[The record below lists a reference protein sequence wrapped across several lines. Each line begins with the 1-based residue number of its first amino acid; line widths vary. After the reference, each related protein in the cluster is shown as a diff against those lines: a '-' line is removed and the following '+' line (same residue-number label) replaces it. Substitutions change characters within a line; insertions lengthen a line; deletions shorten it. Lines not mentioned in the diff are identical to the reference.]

1 MLPDILPANEHV
13 ASSLDPAGEEEEIPY
28 MEKVVLS
35 HKSSARNNSKSRAS
49 RPRSTRALVSAAERN
64 QRGIEALQEKNSIKF
79 TADMTPSNRIVATT
93 TAEKVQKIME
103 KMASEML
110 QSNVGN
116 KHAVAQSQKY
126 LLQKL
131 KNPEKVF
138 AHRHYFAL
146 HPTCNMILAKRWEE
160 KCMQQHHQRLKQAKP
175 SIDNLKPRAYPHL
188 EMRLKGVQIEEERLH
203 DIERKNHILL
213 DRISFQMLNPSEV
226 SSLHVRLEEDNTRA
240 LISDAVD
247 HRRKREKEKITKEN
261 SLILQR
267 IEDKSPNYNRCD
279 WSNER
284 RKNLEHLANIAK
296 YPSHYIKILEEYAQ
310 QFPPGRKF
318 SFQTKT
324 RSDKKQ
330 SGDDNNDADIT
341 SDAEAPE
348 IIEAT
353 HETKEH
359 SKDETTMVMAEPE
372 EPLVFIPASSKKVP
386 SKPTSQM
393 TSYTSSKMPSRI
405 VSPAVISSHGHQDQ
419 ATYENDF
426 ETDVP
431 IENATRPHS
440 AKTRHSQ
447 PQSGY
452 TSKPLSGA
460 STQHQL
466 KTPSKPSK
474 AASKAPSAVRS
485 SATPAGAH
493 SRKGSEADSI
503 DDWNEQ
509 IHSQASKS
517 TTVRSPQ
524 SRAKD
529 PVHHPAPTHI
539 PNTIEETIGSTDD
552 GSQSDIPTVLVTKA
566 ASKGASAVTSDHG
579 LPSSSPSRAV
589 SKLPSAVNVDHSK
602 KNSVAVSRAASR
614 LASDSNMER
623 NVSKQAS
630 KQVSKAPTANEF
642 LDHELPSATLS
653 KVPSKVA
660 SEGNFDRDIRQ
671 ASKQPSKMP
680 SSTGLSPNAARS
692 AAMSKVPSKV
702 PSKVASKMPSEANFD
717 KKSSKA
723 PSSHELRAP
732 APLSKVPSKVAAE
745 NDADPGLNTQSKPG
759 TKAPSAVSRRPDVAS
774 NTSSKK
780 GSTHEL
786 HSETVVHQKIVS
798 KQSTQHPLSQSN
810 SETQI
815 ISKTSSKT
823 KLVDMPHPSRLTSK
837 QASEAKSL
845 TKSSASPS
853 PPPPEPSNEASS
865 SDAYADEAFEQ
876 PVEEDAGA
884 GHDGGEYDEHDHI
897 ASHESL
903 AMAIDA
909 TGIAAI
915 DSRTNLRASRE
926 STAAG
931 LSKTDDGEILPALPA
946 LT

>member
-1 MLPDILPANEHV
+1 MLPDILPASEHV
-13 ASSLDPAGEEEEIPY
+13 ASSLDPAGDEDEIAY
-28 MEKVVLS
+28 TEKVVLS
-35 HKSSARNNSKSRAS
+35 HKSSARNKNNNTGAS
-49 RPRSTRALVSAAERN
+49 RPRSTRAQVSAAERN
-64 QRGIEALQEKNSIKF
+64 QRGIEVLQEKNSIKF
-79 TADMTPSNRIVATT
+79 TADMTSSNRLVATT
-93 TAEKVQKIME
+93 TAEKVQKVME

-110 QSNVGN
+110 HSNLGN
-116 KHAVAQSQKY
+116 RNAVAQSQKY

-138 AHRHYFAL
+138 AHRHYFNL

-160 KCMQQHHQRLKQAKP
+160 KCMQQHHKRLKQAKP

-296 YPSHYIKILEEYAQ
+296 YPSHYVKILEEYAQ

-318 SFQTKT
+318 SFQTKA

-330 SGDDNNDADIT
+330 SGDDSNDADIT
-341 SDAEAPE
+341 SEAEAPE
-348 IIEAT
+348 IIEAA
-353 HETKEH
+353 HEIKEH
-359 SKDETTMVMAEPE
+359 SKDETTMAMAEPE
-372 EPLVFIPASSKKVP
+372 EPLVFIPASSKKAP

-393 TSYTSSKMPSRI
+393 TGYTSNKIESRI
-405 VSPAVISSHGHQDQ
+405 VSPAVVSSHGDQDQ

-426 ETDVP
+426 EVDVP
-431 IENATRPHS
+431 VDDATRPHS

-447 PQSGY
+447 PPSGY

-466 KTPSKPSK
+466 KTPSK
-474 AASKAPSAVRS
+474 AVSAVRS
-485 SATPAGAH
+485 RATPAGAH

-503 DDWNEQ
+503 DSWNER

-529 PVHHPAPTHI
+529 QAHHLAPTHI
-539 PNTIEETIGSTDD
+539 PKTIEETSGSKNDD
-552 GSQSDIPTVLVTKA
+552 SQSDIPTLLVTKA
-566 ASKGASAVTSDHG
+566 TSKGASAVTSDHG

-589 SKLPSAVNVDHSK
+589 SKLPSAVNVEHSK
-602 KNSVAVSRAASR
+602 KPSVAVSKATSR
-614 LASDSNMER
+614 MASDANMER
-623 NVSKQAS
+623 NVSKQVS

-642 LDHELPSATLS
+642 SDHELPSAALSKAPS
-653 KVPSKVA
+653 KVP

-671 ASKQPSKMP
+671 VSKQPSKMP
-680 SSTGLSPNAARS
+680 SSNGLSPNAARS
-692 AAMSKVPSKV
+692 AAMSKA
-702 PSKVASKMPSEANFD
+702 PSKVASKVPSEANFD

-723 PSSHELRAP
+723 PSSHELHSP
-732 APLSKVPSKVAAE
+732 APLSKVPSKIAAE
-745 NDADPGLNTQSKPG
+745 NDADPGLKAKSKPS
-759 TKAPSAVSRRPDVAS
+759 TKAPSAVSRRPVVAS

-786 HSETVVHQKIVS
+786 NSETDDHKIVS

-810 SETQI
+810 SEKQL
-815 ISKTSSKT
+815 ISKTSSNS

-853 PPPPEPSNEASS
+853 PPPPEPSNDASS
-865 SDAYADEAFEQ
+865 SDAYADDAFEQ
-876 PVEEDAGA
+876 PVEDDGGA
-884 GHDGGEYDEHDHI
+884 GHDDGENDDEHDHI

-903 AMAIDA
+903 EMAIDA

-926 STAAG
+926 SVAG
-931 LSKTDDGEILPALPA
+931 GVSKTDNGEILPPLPA